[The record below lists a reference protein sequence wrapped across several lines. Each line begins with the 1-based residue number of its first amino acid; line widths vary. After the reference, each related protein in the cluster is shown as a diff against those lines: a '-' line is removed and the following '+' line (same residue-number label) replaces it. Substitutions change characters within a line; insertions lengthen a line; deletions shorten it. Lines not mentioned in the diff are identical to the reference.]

1 MEISYRNAE
10 ENGEYVEA
18 LSHSVISEPLIK
30 IFLLSDGSNIM
41 AEEIDREIGVK
52 KRKGKKKK
60 KKKHRLI
67 FEIEAQTILRCR
79 SAKHRIKKERK

>member
-52 KRKGKKKK
+52 KRKGKKKQK
-60 KKKHRLI
+60 EKNTDLSLKSRRKQFHSVVLPN
-67 FEIEAQTILRCR
+67 IE
-79 SAKHRIKKERK
+79 

>member
-52 KRKGKKKK
+52 KRKGKTKTKTK
-60 KKKHRLI
+60 TKKHRLI
-67 FEIEAQTILRCR
+67 FEIEP
-79 SAKHRIKKERK
+79 

>member
-10 ENGEYVEA
+10 ENGEYVEV

-52 KRKGKKKK
+52 KIKVKKKK
-60 KKKHRLI
+60 KKNTDLSLKSRRKQFYGAGLPN
-67 FEIEAQTILRCR
+67 IE
-79 SAKHRIKKERK
+79 

>member
-60 KKKHRLI
+60 KKNTDLSLKSRRKQFYGAGLPN
-67 FEIEAQTILRCR
+67 IE
-79 SAKHRIKKERK
+79 

>member
-10 ENGEYVEA
+10 ENGEYVEV

-52 KRKGKKKK
+52 KRKGKKTKK
-60 KKKHRLI
+60 KNTDLSWKSRRKQFHGAVLPN
-67 FEIEAQTILRCR
+67 IE
-79 SAKHRIKKERK
+79 